1 MWKVFDGSDAEWQ
14 ALLIVEE
21 KSTYLHDIYWA
32 KHYQSLGWKPVRWIF
47 KENSRPI
54 EFLQGLL
61 KTYPFQSGVLWF
73 PDWLINGIN
82 KSFDL
87 GEILKKSLNLDYLY
101 IRFRATRDY
110 DVNDYAFLI
119 GHGWKN
125 PKALF
130 NKGLTMSL
138 NISSSIED
146 LYSGFTKNWRKS
158 LKKSEKHSY
167 SVRKVEDTEIVITLY
182 EELRMLKS
190 LRKEAFFSVKEIN
203 SIIDSFGENIL
214 IFGAFSEEDKP
225 LAIRGCIIR
234 GDVAYDIFAATGTLS
249 RKLNTSHGLF
259 VELIKECKKQGCK
272 SYDLSGIDPESGPG
286 VFNFK
291 KGTGATIKKQLGEFE
306 WSNSS
311 ALSFLIQIYS
321 KYR

>member
-1 MWKVFDGSDAEWQ
+1 M
-14 ALLIVEE
+14 
-21 KSTYLHDIYWA
+21 
-32 KHYQSLGWKPVRWIF
+32 
-47 KENSRPI
+47 
-54 EFLQGLL
+54 

-87 GEILKKSLNLDYLY
+87 GEILRKSLNLDRLY
-101 IRFRATRDY
+101 IRFRATREY
-110 DVNDYAFLI
+110 DVNDHAFLI
-119 GHGWKN
+119 GHGWKS

-130 NKGLTMSL
+130 NEGLTMNL
-138 NISSSIED
+138 NISRSIED

-158 LKKSEKHSY
+158 LRKSEKHSY
-167 SVRKVEDTEIVITLY
+167 SVKKVQDPEVIIALY
-182 EELRMLKS
+182 EELRILKS
-190 LRKEAFFSVKEIN
+190 LRKEAFFSAKEVN
-203 SIIDSFGENIL
+203 SLIESFGENIL
-214 IFGAFSEEDKP
+214 TFGAFDEQDKP

-234 GDVAYDIFAATGTLS
+234 GDVAYDIFAATGMLS
-249 RKLNTSHGLF
+249 RKLYTSHGLF

-272 SYDLSGIDPESGPG
+272 SYDLSGIDPENGLG

-291 KGTGATIKKQLGEFE
+291 KGTGAVIKKQLGEFE

-311 ALSFLIQIYS
+311 TLSALIQIYS